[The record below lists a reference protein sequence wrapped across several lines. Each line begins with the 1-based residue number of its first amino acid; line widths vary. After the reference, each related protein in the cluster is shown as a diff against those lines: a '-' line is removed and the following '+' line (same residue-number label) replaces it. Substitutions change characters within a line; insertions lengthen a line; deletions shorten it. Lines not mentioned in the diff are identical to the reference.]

1 MSLDL
6 QAPSPVAERQLSL
19 SGCCAV
25 LDRHREGRMF
35 YQSGRGPRAVV
46 VTYALDGD
54 GVLVRLP
61 SYNELL
67 QYSRDAETT
76 LEVDEVCSPSGRSAT
91 VLVTGKPHIC
101 CPRST
106 ALSCLEHWPHGVPTT
121 VLKLPLTDV
130 RGSEHPAPHD
140 RPAESDGVTG
150 SSC

>member
-1 MSLDL
+1 MS
-6 QAPSPVAERQLSL
+6 
-19 SGCCAV
+19 
-25 LDRHREGRMF
+25 

-67 QYSRDAETT
+67 QYSLDVETT
-76 LEVDEVCSPSGRSAT
+76 LEVDEVCSPSGCSAT

-106 ALSCLEHWPHGVPTT
+106 ALHCLEHWPHGVPTT
-121 VLKLPLTDV
+121 VLRLPLTDV
-130 RGSEHPAPHD
+130 RGSEHPAP
-140 RPAESDGVTG
+140 RPLDAGSGGVTG

>member
-1 MSLDL
+1 VSLDL
-6 QAPSPVAERQLSL
+6 QAPSPVAERRLSL

-91 VLVTGKPHIC
+91 VLVTGRPHIC

-106 ALSCLEHWPHGVPTT
+106 ALNCLEHWPHGVPTT

-140 RPAESDGVTG
+140 RAAESDGVTG